1 MKIATKTG
9 DNGTT
14 GLLFGLRVSKT
25 DKRIAAVGDVDE
37 LNAAIGLIRPAL
49 WNHALPR
56 HEPVDKEYYAYLKK
70 IQHNLTLLM
79 GELATEESKLEQ
91 YASKYSAITEEDL
104 AVLDAQ
110 VIKLENT
117 QEIEQK
123 DWVLYGGSD
132 IGSKFDFASKVCR
145 RAERS
150 YLHLNPKNVYRP
162 VGLYTYVYRP
172 VLGKYLNRLS
182 DFFHL
187 LGRYYDYICNL

>member
-49 WNHALPR
+49 WNYDLPR
-56 HEPVDKEYYAYLKK
+56 HKPVDKEYYAYLKK
-70 IQHNLTLLM
+70 IQHSLTLLM

-104 AVLDAQ
+104 AILDAQ
-110 VIKLENT
+110 VVKLENT

-150 YLHLNPKNVYRP
+150 YLHLNSENA
-162 VGLYTYVYRP
+162 YRP